1 VFLKG
6 DLIMQFRSQ
15 SESESRLVFGWDRNQ
30 VMVVC
35 AMLALLTLALRFAPL
50 PENFSAFGA
59 FAMFCGIFAT
69 RSARWWMPLA
79 VLFVADCIGHFSG
92 IAGMGFYNPLAM
104 LLNYV
109 GFASMSLVGMAF
121 AKLSAQ
127 SRGRVLLALPVA
139 TIVGSACFF
148 LISNFGA
155 WLDPRMQYPQ
165 SLSGLLECY
174 FAGLPFWRATLQSDL
189 VFTMGFTALAMV
201 LVPVLGKGLFAR
213 KTA

>member
-1 VFLKG
+1 
-6 DLIMQFRSQ
+6 MQFRSQ
-15 SESESRLVFGWDRNQ
+15 SESESRSVFGWDRNQ
-30 VMVVC
+30 VMVIC
-35 AMLALLTLALRFAPL
+35 AILALLTLALRFAPL

-79 VLFVADCIGHFSG
+79 VLFVADCIGHFGG

-104 LLNYV
+104 LLNYA

-121 AKLSAQ
+121 SKFFVNS
-127 SRGRVLLALPVA
+127 SGRALVGLPAA

-165 SLSGLLECY
+165 SLSGLLDCY
-174 FAGLPFWRATLQSDL
+174 FAGLPFWRSTLQSDL
-189 VFTMGFTALAMV
+189 VFTLGFTALAMV
-201 LVPVLGKGLFAR
+201 LVPVLGKGLLAR
-213 KTA
+213 KPA